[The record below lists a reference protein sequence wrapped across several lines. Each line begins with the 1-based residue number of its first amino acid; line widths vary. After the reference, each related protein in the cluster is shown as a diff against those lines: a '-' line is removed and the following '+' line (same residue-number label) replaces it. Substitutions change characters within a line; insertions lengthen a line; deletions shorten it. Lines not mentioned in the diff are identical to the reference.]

1 MNTIK
6 IPFRG
11 KGHKVSYKLETIDL
25 SMTEIPFINVYS
37 VFIDD
42 PELQEIAGDHFTMLH
57 NINQNVLPVF
67 AINQPGN
74 IEESNLKKT
83 IAQQIMNNPNK

>member
-6 IPFRG
+6 IPFHG
-11 KGHKVSYKLETIDL
+11 KGYTVSYKLETIDL
-25 SMTEIPFINVYS
+25 SMTDIPFINVYS

-42 PELQEIAGDHFTMLH
+42 PALQEIIGNHFTLLH
-57 NINQNVLPVF
+57 NINQNVLPAF

-74 IEESNLKKT
+74 IEEMNLKKT